1 MISII
6 KKWYRVL
13 HLQSIKADKY
23 LAIRPKYSKKTFFLF
38 VPLVLFF
45 PSCSSAP
52 VMIQPQV
59 NSLVASG
66 KHKYALSL
74 LENNEKSYG
83 EKNQLL
89 YHMDYGLTLQRSG
102 NYQESIK
109 ALKQAKTIY
118 EELYTVSVSNEA
130 VTWLINDQ
138 MATFRAEDFE
148 RILMNVIQAVNYAV
162 LGNISQ
168 ALVEARDV
176 HRKLTVINRSYRP
189 KQKNLYR
196 DDAFARMFMGIL
208 YESSGKESDR
218 YDALIEYEKA
228 VQIYEK
234 DYKKNYKTETP
245 NVLKENILALS
256 DSINSEKFLL
266 YQNQFPGVYFLKYSQ
281 KTKKSQVY
289 IIRYK
294 GLSPIKHQAAIPVPL
309 PGGLLG
315 KLAFPQY
322 DSREVFNRH
331 KEKIKAVRL
340 DGDVIES
347 DLEIGENIEAIA
359 MSNLKRRQ
367 KRVVAK
373 ALVRQAGKLFF
384 ERAQQRVLEEKHSKE
399 TSQWFGYFS
408 SLYNLVSEQADLRSW
423 QTLPA
428 YIEISRL
435 ILDPGEYKLL
445 INENLIERVILKQ
458 GEVKFLLVP

>member
-1 MISII
+1 MFI
-6 KKWYRVL
+6 KKPSY
-13 HLQSIKADKY
+13 IK
-23 LAIRPKYSKKTFFLF
+23 RFFLI
-38 VPLVLFF
+38 LVGIFLFS
-45 PSCSSAP
+45 SCASAP

-59 NSLVASG
+59 NSLVASSQ
-66 KHKYALSL
+66 YTSALSV
-74 LENNEKSYG
+74 LENNEKNYG
-83 EKNQLL
+83 EKNRLL
-89 YHMDYGLTLQRSG
+89 YYMDYGLILQRTG
-102 NYQESIK
+102 NYEKSIE
-109 ALKQAKTIY
+109 ALEQAKTIY

-138 MATFRAEDFE
+138 MSTFRAEDFE
-148 RILMNVIQAVNYAV
+148 RILMNVIQSVNYAV

-168 ALVEARDV
+168 ALVEIRDV
-176 HRKLTVINRSYRP
+176 HRKLRVINRSYRP
-189 KQKNLYR
+189 KQKNVYR
-196 DDAFARMFMGIL
+196 EDAFARMFAGIL
-208 YESSGKESDR
+208 YESSGKKSDL

-234 DYKKNYKTETP
+234 DYKKNYEIETP
-245 NVLKENILALS
+245 SVLKENILALS
-256 DSINSEKFLL
+256 DSINLEKFSL
-266 YQNQFPGVYFLKYSQ
+266 YQNQFPRITFLKHSQ
-281 KTKKSQVY
+281 KAQKAQVY

-294 GLSPIKHQAAIPVPL
+294 GLSPIKHQVGVPIPL
-309 PGGLLG
+309 PGGIVG

-322 DSREVFNRH
+322 DLRKVFSVH
-331 KEKIKAVRL
+331 EEKIKVVRST
-340 DGDVIES
+340 GDVSEA

-359 MSNLKRRQ
+359 VLNLKRRQ
-367 KRVVAK
+367 KRVIAK

-384 ERAQQRVLEEKHSKE
+384 ERAQQRNLEEKNAE
-399 TSQWFGYFS
+399 RTSEWFGYFS

-445 INENLIERVILKQ
+445 VNENFIERVILEQ